1 MRNVSEFLISQI
13 PPENL
18 RDGGDESARC
28 TGTGNLHIT

>member
-18 RDGGDESARC
+18 CDGGDESARC
-28 TGTGNLHIT
+28 AGTENLRIT